1 MLENLDMKNKFQ
13 TTREMI
19 YYCQK
24 YINGKI
30 LDFGAGRAK
39 YKDIISAKASR
50 YVAFD
55 QMPGS
60 NIDVV
65 GSVLKSPFLD
75 GEFDT
80 VVSTQVLEHVEN
92 PWLMLKEITRVL
104 KKDGVCILT
113 VPFLVPYHPDPQD
126 NFRFTVNGLINMFK
140 AEGFVMVE
148 SGCYGG
154 LFTVLSEFIHF
165 CFFDPYKKPKFGS
178 VIIMNFVIKIAN
190 FLDRLID
197 SEKIYANNYIVARKL

>member
-1 MLENLDMKNKFQ
+1 MKNKFQ
-13 TTREMI
+13 TTREVI
-19 YYCQK
+19 QYCQK
-24 YINGKI
+24 YINGKV

-39 YKDIISAKASR
+39 YKDIISVRASR

-65 GSVLKSPFLD
+65 GNVLKSPFLD
-75 GEFDT
+75 CDFDT

-92 PWLMLKEITRVL
+92 PWLMIKEITRVL
-104 KKDGVCILT
+104 KNGGVCILT

-126 NFRFTVNGLINMFK
+126 NFRFTVNGLVNMFK

-148 SGCYGG
+148 SGYYGG

-165 CFFDPYKKPKFGS
+165 CVFDPYKKPKFGS
-178 VIIMNFVIKIAN
+178 VIIMDFVRKIASL
-190 FLDRLID
+190 LDQLIV
-197 SEKIYANNYIVARKL
+197 SERIYANIYIVARKL